1 LNQSSPSHHA
11 IILKIQGLLRAGDGT
26 VLPGTQ
32 VEVEGAEIQVRLHEM
47 IGLVL
52 LQILTNVHMQVL
64 KDMELKVFQKLDL
77 KVKGHIHCLRI
88 PCPKL
93 SLM

>member
-1 LNQSSPSHHA
+1 
-11 IILKIQGLLRAGDGT
+11 
-26 VLPGTQ
+26 
-32 VEVEGAEIQVRLHEM
+32 M

-52 LQILTNVHMQVL
+52 LQILTNVPMQVV